1 MTSKDINPI
10 KVPLLRLDY
19 SESELNSLAA
29 GFKDILK
36 SGHLTMSKNVENF
49 EKQFASWNHSA
60 YALGT
65 NSGTSSLEIPLRA
78 IDVRNKVVICPSNTY
93 MATPLAAIHAGAKV
107 CFVDTDEQ
115 NMQLSLDSLKR
126 ILHNTPNVAC
136 LIIVHI
142 AGIIS
147 EHIHEIVKLCTSYG
161 VKVLEDAAHAH
172 GAVFNGIRAGN
183 FGFAGSFSFYPTKV
197 MNTAE
202 GGMMVTSD
210 PSIYSSAI
218 SLREHGKLESGK
230 NIHSALGYNWRFSE
244 INALLGL
251 NEIKNAELKMAQR
264 RHIAAK
270 YDELLTGVAGIK
282 KLVMHPDLLS
292 SYYKY
297 VIFLENNLPRTHIK
311 KLMKDSYGIECP
323 GEVYS
328 DPCHSQPVFQTY
340 PEYVINTTEEDF
352 KSTQHI
358 CDNHMCLPL
367 YPGLTD
373 HEINYVVDSLK
384 LVIASL

>member
-1 MTSKDINPI
+1 MISKNITPI

-19 SESELNSLAA
+19 SESELGVLAE

-49 EKQFASWNHSA
+49 EKQFAKWNHSE

-107 CFVDTDEQ
+107 CFVDTDEH
-115 NMQLSLDSLKR
+115 NMQLSIDSLKR
-126 ILHNTPNVAC
+126 ILESTPNVAC

-142 AGIIS
+142 AGVIS
-147 EHIHEIVKLCTSYG
+147 ENIHDIIALCDSYG

-172 GAVFNGIRAGN
+172 GALFKGTRAGN

-202 GGMMVTSD
+202 GGMMVTRD
-210 PSIYSSAI
+210 RDIYESAI

-230 NIHSALGYNWRFSE
+230 NIHIELGYNWRFSE

-251 NEIKNAELKMAQR
+251 NELKNAEVKMAQR
-264 RHIAAK
+264 RHIAAR
-270 YDELLTGVAGIK
+270 YDSLLKNISGIK
-282 KLVMHPDLLS
+282 KLAIHSDLLP
-292 SYYKY
+292 SYSKY
-297 VIFLENNLPRTHIK
+297 IMFLDGQLSRQTIK
-311 KLMKDSYGIECP
+311 MLMKNTHGVECP

-328 DPCHSQPVFQTY
+328 DPCHSQPVFQKY
-340 PEYVINTTEEDF
+340 PEYVVNTTGEDF
-352 KSTQHI
+352 KGTNKVCES
-358 CDNHMCLPL
+358 HMCLPL

-373 HEINYVVDSLK
+373 GEIDYVVDSLK
-384 LVIASL
+384 SVVANL